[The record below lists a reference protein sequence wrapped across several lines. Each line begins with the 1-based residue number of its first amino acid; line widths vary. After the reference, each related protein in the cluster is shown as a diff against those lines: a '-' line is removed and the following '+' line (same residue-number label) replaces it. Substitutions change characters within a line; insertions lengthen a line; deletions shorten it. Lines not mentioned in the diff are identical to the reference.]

1 MRERLLVRRSRRGEG
16 VRRGARGDGR
26 SGSGVNWYGAAPLTA
41 AKGGEFGVVYDWNA
55 IDEIG
60 VAPSER
66 ER

>member
-1 MRERLLVRRSRRGEG
+1 
-16 VRRGARGDGR
+16 VRRGAGGDGR
-26 SGSGVNWYGAAPLTA
+26 SGSGVDWYGAAPLTA